1 MLIGM
6 ANISNRNLNNMAND
20 LTGVSDNSTKNRN
33 YIIKDIIDEL
43 DKIKQSINNNPQ
55 ESMKSFTTLTMLMGI
70 YSMSDFSKDSIRSM
84 RVLLNNLRGEIN
96 QEVKGGISTIGGEEV
111 DGGGGKRRSK
121 KSRRRTNA

>member
-1 MLIGM
+1 M
-6 ANISNRNLNNMAND
+6 ANLSNSNLNNMAND
-20 LTGVSDNSTKNRN
+20 LTGVSDNPTKNRN

-84 RVLLNNLRGEIN
+84 RVLLKNLRAEIN
-96 QEVKGGISTIGGEEV
+96 EEVKGGISTIGSEEV

-121 KSRRRTNA
+121 KSRRRRTNA